1 MIQIIWSS
9 GLNPHFVA
17 SCLPFRNVETTH
29 TTYVNL
35 LLDMLKEKRENLNA
49 ASEQQ
54 ITSVGEQRFSIKPD
68 NPANWI
74 IVSIFT
80 VATIVL
86 LLVVVYL
93 SKHKVNHVDELYYN
107 Y

>member
-1 MIQIIWSS
+1 M
-9 GLNPHFVA
+9 
-17 SCLPFRNVETTH
+17 SCLPFRKVKTTH

-35 LLDMLKEKRENLNA
+35 FSDTLKEKIENSKV

-74 IVSIFT
+74 IVSVFT

-93 SKHKVNHVDELYYN
+93 SKRKVNHVDEHYYN

>member
-1 MIQIIWSS
+1 M
-9 GLNPHFVA
+9 NPHLVMN
-17 SCLPFRNVETTH
+17 CLPFCKVETAH

-35 LLDMLKEKRENLNA
+35 LSDMLKERRENLNA
-49 ASEQQ
+49 AFEQQ

-74 IVSIFT
+74 IVSVFT

-93 SKHKVNHVDELYYN
+93 SKHKVNHVGEHYKMMKKDDRREGR
-107 Y
+107 

>member
-1 MIQIIWSS
+1 M
-9 GLNPHFVA
+9 
-17 SCLPFRNVETTH
+17 ETTH

-49 ASEQQ
+49 ASKQQ

-93 SKHKVNHVDELYYN
+93 SKHKVNHVDEHYEMMKKDDSAGGEVAA
-107 Y
+107 